1 MMPTRLMSFF
11 LGCIAL
17 LAVSCTPAGEKS
29 GPGEALNLYIS
40 AYINGNYEEA
50 YRCLASEDRKAK
62 SLEAY
67 LSERAD
73 SGTFLSR
80 NLHRLIRCDIREV
93 TLTDDNHACGKVDI
107 TVPDFPAIVG
117 EISNA
122 LQAAAYPEGALDNVS
137 FLRRNVGIFEQ
148 KYQTEGIPR
157 RVLQETF
164 DLVREGD
171 QWKVR
176 ADSRPRRI

>member
-1 MMPTRLMSFF
+1 MMQNRLMSFF

-17 LAVSCTPAGEKS
+17 LVVNCTTASEKS
-29 GPGEALNLYIS
+29 GPGEALNHYIS
-40 AYINGNYEEA
+40 AYISGNYEEA
-50 YRCLASEDRKAK
+50 YRFLASEDRQAK

-67 LSERAD
+67 LAERTD
-73 SGTFLSR
+73 SGTFLTR
-80 NLHRLIRCDIREV
+80 NLHRLMRYDIREM
-93 TLTDDNHACGKVDI
+93 TLVDDGHARGRVDI
-107 TVPDFPAIVG
+107 TVPDFNAIVG

-122 LQAAAYPEGALDNVS
+122 LQSAAYPEGALDNVS

-148 KYQTEGIPR
+148 RYQTEGLPR

-171 QWKVR
+171 QWKIR
-176 ADSRPRRI
+176 AESRPRRS

>member
-1 MMPTRLMSFF
+1 MMQKALMSFF
-11 LGCIAL
+11 LCCIAL
-17 LAVSCTPAGEKS
+17 CVVCCTTAGEKS

-40 AYINGNYEEA
+40 SYLNGNYEEA
-50 YRCLASEDRKAK
+50 YRCLASEDRQTK
-62 SLEAY
+62 SLDAY
-67 LSERAD
+67 LAERTD
-73 SGTFLSR
+73 SGTFLAR
-80 NLHRLIRCDIREV
+80 NLHRLIRYDIREV
-93 TLTDDNHACGKVDI
+93 TLTDDSHACGKVEI
-107 TVPDFPAIVG
+107 TVPDFSAIVG
-117 EISNA
+117 EISKA

-164 DLVREGD
+164 DLVREDG

-176 ADSRPRRI
+176 AESRPRRS